1 MGAPVWHSDLGGLAD
16 PGQFTGPLDIT
27 GQDTAGLLRL
37 LRLMLVIRIVEEQ
50 VAELVIAGLARTP
63 CHLGIGQEAVA
74 TGVCSGLL
82 STDRVFGGHR
92 SHSQFL
98 ALGGSP
104 YGLLAEILG
113 RVDGVSHGMGGSMH
127 LYGASVGFHGSVPLV
142 GATIPIAVGAALA
155 AKMDGG
161 DSVAVA
167 FFGDG
172 ACEEGVFHESLNLAV
187 VYNLP
192 VLFVCENNLFASH
205 LDIQFRQPSD
215 RIARYGEAHRVR
227 SRTVDGNDVL
237 AVQSAALDLI
247 GAARAGNGP
256 GLLEA
261 VTYRIRG
268 HVGPN
273 EDIDVG
279 VNRKMEDVTRWK
291 QRCPIRRL
299 SDALLA
305 SGGATQADLAALRTE
320 VATEIEAAVMQAK
333 AAGYP
338 ELSALHELV
347 YAKGNAVQKGQP

>member
-1 MGAPVWHSDLGGLAD
+1 MAERIWNSDLGGLAD
-16 PGQFTGPLDIT
+16 PAQFTARLDIA
-27 GQDTAGLLRL
+27 GHDTSELLGM
-37 LRLMLVIRIVEEQ
+37 LRSMLQIRIVEERIADLV
-50 VAELVIAGLARTP
+50 VAGAARTP

-74 TGVCSGLL
+74 VGVCANLH

-104 YGLLAEILG
+104 YGLVAEILG
-113 RVDGVSHGMGGSMH
+113 KVHGASHGMGGSMH
-127 LYGASVGFHGSVPLV
+127 LYGASVGFQGSVPLV

-155 AKMDGG
+155 AQMDGQG
-161 DSVAVA
+161 AVAVA

-172 ACEEGVFHESLNLAV
+172 ACEEGVFHESLNLAA

-215 RIARYGEAHRVR
+215 RIARYGEAHRIA
-227 SRTVDGNDVL
+227 SATVDGNDVL
-237 AVQSAALDLI
+237 AVREAAGQLI
-247 GAARAGNGP
+247 QAARAGKGP

-261 VTYRIRG
+261 ITYRFRG

-279 VNRKMEDVTRWK
+279 VHRRMEDVHAWK
-291 QRCPIRRL
+291 KRCPIRRMA
-299 SDALLA
+299 DALIA
-305 SGGATQADLAALRTE
+305 EGAMTPEGLQALQTSIAA
-320 VATEIEAAVMQAK
+320 EIDAAVDRAK
-333 AAGYP
+333 AAPDPDAG
-338 ELSALHELV
+338 ALRAFV
-347 YAKGNAVQKGQP
+347 YASDNPCSRS

>member
-1 MGAPVWHSDLGGLAD
+1 MTTDTWQSDLGGLAD
-16 PGQFTGPLDIT
+16 PARFREPLDIT
-27 GQDTAGLLRL
+27 GQDTARLLRL
-37 LRLMLVIRIVEEQ
+37 LRSMWQIRVVEEQ
-50 VAELVIAGLARTP
+50 VAALVVAGLAKTP

-74 TGVCSGLL
+74 VGVCAELRN
-82 STDRVFGGHR
+82 TDRVFGGHR

-104 YGLLAEILG
+104 FGLLAEILG
-113 RVDGVSHGMGGSMH
+113 RVEGVSHGMGGSMH

-155 AKMDGG
+155 AQMDGA
-161 DSVAVA
+161 DSIAVA

-192 VLFVCENNLFASH
+192 VLFVVENNLFASH

-215 RIARYGEAHRVR
+215 RVARYADAHRVR
-227 SRTVDGNDVL
+227 NRTVDGNDVL
-237 AVQSAALDLI
+237 TVQGAAKELI
-247 GAARAGNGP
+247 DAARAGQGP

-261 VTYRIRG
+261 VTYRFRG

-279 VNRKMEDVTRWK
+279 VNRRMEDVESWK
-291 QRCPIRRL
+291 RRCPIRRL
-299 SDALLA
+299 SEALLA
-305 SGGATQADLAALRTE
+305 GKAVTEAELKRLQTDVHAE
-320 VATEIEAAVMQAK
+320 VAEAVSKAK
-333 AAGYP
+333 AGHYP
-338 ELSALHELV
+338 PKTALLDLV
-347 YAKGNAVQKGQP
+347 YAND

>member
-1 MGAPVWHSDLGGLAD
+1 MPDPVWHSDLGGLAD
-16 PGQFTGPLDIT
+16 PAQFTEPLDIAGHET
-27 GQDTAGLLRL
+27 PGLLAL
-37 LRLMLVIRIVEEQ
+37 LRSMLQIRIVEEQ
-50 VAELVIAGLARTP
+50 VAELVVAGLARTP

-74 TGVCSGLL
+74 VGVCSRLRA
-82 STDRVFGGHR
+82 TDRVFGGHR

-113 RVDGVSHGMGGSMH
+113 RVEGVSHGMGGSMH

-142 GATIPIAVGAALA
+142 GATIPIAVGAGLA

-192 VLFVCENNLFASH
+192 VLFVVENNLFASH

-215 RIARYGEAHRVR
+215 RVARYAEAHRVN
-227 SRTVDGNDVL
+227 SHTVDGNDVL
-237 AVQSAALDLI
+237 AVQRAAQALI
-247 GAARAGNGP
+247 GAARAGRGP

-261 VTYRIRG
+261 VTYRFRG

-279 VNRKMEDVTRWK
+279 VNRRMEDVAKWK
-291 QRCPIRRL
+291 QRCPVRRL
-299 SDALLA
+299 SDALVA
-305 SGGATQADLAALRTE
+305 SGGASQAELVQLQAA
-320 VATEIEAAVMQAK
+320 VSAEIDAAVVRAKAGSYPEAA
-333 AAGYP
+333 
-338 ELSALHELV
+338 ALHELV
-347 YAKGNAVQKGQP
+347 YATGR

>member
-1 MGAPVWHSDLGGLAD
+1 MLASSWHSELDGLAD
-16 PGQFTGPLDIT
+16 PTQFAGPIDIR
-27 GQDTAGLLRL
+27 GSARSELLGM
-37 LRLMLVIRIVEEQ
+37 LRSMLRIRIVEEQ
-50 VAELVIAGLARTP
+50 VAELVLGGLARTP

-74 TGVCSGLL
+74 VGVCSGLRA
-82 STDRVFGGHR
+82 SDRVFGGHR

-98 ALGGSP
+98 ALGGSTF
-104 YGLLAEILG
+104 GLLAEILG
-113 RVDGVSHGMGGSMH
+113 RADGVSRGMGGSMH

-155 AKMDGG
+155 ARMDGG

-172 ACEEGVFHESLNLAV
+172 ACEEGVFHESMNLAA

-215 RIARYGEAHRVR
+215 RIARYGEAHRVS

-237 AVQSAALDLI
+237 AVQSAARELI
-247 GAARAGNGP
+247 GGARAGRGP

-261 VTYRIRG
+261 ITFRFRG
-268 HVGPN
+268 HVGPK

-279 VNRKMEDVTRWK
+279 VNRRMDDVEKWK
-291 QRCPIRRL
+291 RRCPIQRL
-299 SDALLA
+299 SEALLL
-305 SGGATQADLAALRTE
+305 SGGATQAELLEVRAEVTEEVEQALIRAKSAKYPEPSALR
-320 VATEIEAAVMQAK
+320 
-333 AAGYP
+333 
-338 ELSALHELV
+338 SLV
-347 YAKGNAVQKGQP
+347 YAEHP

>member
-1 MGAPVWHSDLGGLAD
+1 MVERTWHSDLGGLAD
-16 PGQFTGPLDIT
+16 PAQFTGPLDIA
-27 GQDTAGLLRL
+27 GRDTPELLRL
-37 LRLMLVIRIVEEQ
+37 LRSMLQIRVVEEQ
-50 VAELVIAGLARTP
+50 VAELVVAGLARTP

-74 TGVCSGLL
+74 VGVCSRLHA
-82 STDRVFGGHR
+82 TDRVFGGHR

-104 YGLLAEILG
+104 FGLLAEILG
-113 RVDGVSHGMGGSMH
+113 RVEGVSHGMGGSMH

-192 VLFVCENNLFASH
+192 ILFVCENNLFASH

-215 RIARYGEAHRVR
+215 RIARYGEAHRVS

-237 AVQSAALDLI
+237 AVQSAAHDLI
-247 GAARAGNGP
+247 GAARVGKGP

-261 VTYRIRG
+261 VTYRFRG

-279 VNRKMEDVTRWK
+279 VNRRMEDVEKWK
-291 QRCPIRRL
+291 KRCPVRRL
-299 SDALLA
+299 SEALMA
-305 SGGATQADLAALRTE
+305 SGNTTPADLAQLQAG
-320 VATEIEAAVMQAK
+320 VAAEIKDAVVRAKAGRYPEAA
-333 AAGYP
+333 
-338 ELSALHELV
+338 ALHDLV
-347 YAKGNAVQKGQP
+347 YATGR